1 MAQKFQFPKKIDKQ
15 LVAQAVLVILFMLTC
30 WWIYNQPN
38 PFESN
43 ETPPPPINGQVAPPN
58 PTELAAKATAI
69 QVEFDENRDQTLGI
83 VLGGTVLVVL
93 VLGSTLLVVG
103 RR

>member
-1 MAQKFQFPKKIDKQ
+1 MTIKSRFPKKIDRQ
-15 LVAQAVLVILFMLTC
+15 LIAQGVLVVLFMLTC

-43 ETPPPPINGQVAPPN
+43 ETPPPPINGQVASPN
-58 PTELAAKATAI
+58 PTEIAAKATAI

-83 VLGGTVLVVL
+83 VLGGTILVVL
-93 VLGSTLLVVG
+93 VLGSTLLVVN